1 MLRAYTLNPFQELVM
16 FRSFKASVLLALVAF
31 CAGVHAQAAAP
42 AVRINPP
49 DASASAPSQPDPAY
63 RPAERDKAMAQKP
76 SNGCSC
82 ASNNRCYHSR
92 DFNYCVAE
100 DGRRVYSQRYWGQ

>member
-1 MLRAYTLNPFQELVM
+1 MRPRLVTP
-16 FRSFKASVLLALVAF
+16 LLLIAAALLGG
-31 CAGVHAQAAAP
+31 GVHAQADP
-42 AVRINPP
+42 PGPTAVRINPP
-49 DASASAPSQPDPAY
+49 GSAESAPTQPDKAY
-63 RPAERDKAMAQKP
+63 KPAERDKAMAEQP

-100 DGRRVYSQRYWGQ
+100 DGHRVYLQRYWGQ

>member
-1 MLRAYTLNPFQELVM
+1 MPRNPSGAGAA
-16 FRSFKASVLLALVAF
+16 RSSSL
-31 CAGVHAQAAAP
+31 GVF
-42 AVRINPP
+42 VRRH
-49 DASASAPSQPDPAY
+49 ASASAPSQPDPAY
-63 RPAERDKAMAQKP
+63 RPAERDKAMAEKP

-100 DGRRVYSQRYWGQ
+100 DGRRVYIQRYWGQ